1 MSRWAEN
8 NRMAV
13 RRHELLADLVE
24 TVTARLVENE
34 IPAKLAELLANDLA
48 DHVAERWG
56 GQVIAFP
63 RDLRR
68 KLTMLE
74 LEIYQNHFTGE
85 NYDELARQYGKT
97 VSGMRK
103 LVNRIRAKLARR
115 GQGDLFDPS
124 GSDTN
129 EL

>member
-13 RRHELLADLVE
+13 RRHELLADLVD
-24 TVTARLVENE
+24 TVTNRLVENE
-34 IPAKLAELLANDLA
+34 IPAKVADLIANDLA
-48 DHVAERWG
+48 DHVADNWG

-68 KLTMLE
+68 KLTILE
-74 LEIYQNHFTGE
+74 LEIYDRFNGE
-85 NYDELARQYGKT
+85 NYDDLARQYGMT

-103 LVNRIRAKLARR
+103 LVTRIRAKLARR
-115 GQGDLFDPS
+115 GQGDLFDS
-124 GSDTN
+124 NGTDSA

>member
-13 RRHELLADLVE
+13 RRHELLADLVD
-24 TVTARLVENE
+24 TVTARLIEGDVS
-34 IPAKLAELLANDLA
+34 AKLAELLANDLA

-74 LEIYQNHFTGE
+74 LDIYENHFTGD
-85 NYDELARQYGKT
+85 NIDDLALQYGMT

-103 LVNRIRAKLARR
+103 LVKRIRAKLARR
-115 GQGDLFDPS
+115 GQGDLFDPT
-124 GSDTN
+124 GSANND
-129 EL
+129 L